1 MARIILAEDDELAGN
16 IVVEL
21 LMQAGHAVG
30 WLRDGEQALQ
40 AMKFRPPQL
49 VILDQ
54 HMPVKSGGIVLRE
67 MRMLP
72 QLAMVPVLMLTAVCG
87 EGDKKILY
95 YEGADDYVT
104 KPFDPDDLLFRA
116 EALIDLKLRRTMA
129 RISQT

>member
-1 MARIILAEDDELAGN
+1 MARIILAEDDELVGQ

-21 LMQAGHAVG
+21 LSKAGHAVG
-30 WLRDGEQALQ
+30 WLRDGEQALE

-49 VILDQ
+49 AILDQ
-54 HMPVKSGGIVLRE
+54 HMPNKSGGIVLRE
-67 MRMLP
+67 MRQAP
-72 QLAMVPVLMLTAVCG
+72 HLAMVPVLMLTAVSG

-104 KPFDPDDLLFRA
+104 KPFEPDDLLFRA

-129 RISQT
+129 RIS